1 MQGTQ
6 VSQIYRIIQTLCLKP
21 KKGMC
26 NTLTIEIK
34 HAEYQKII
42 KITVIYRN
50 SSVSRNVM
58 IGSWL
63 FFLVQKQCVCITT
76 ELHTNTPM
84 QSLLII

>member
-1 MQGTQ
+1 M
-6 VSQIYRIIQTLCLKP
+6 SQAKKRHVQHPHYRK
-21 KKGMC
+21 
-26 NTLTIEIK
+26 K
-34 HAEYQKII
+34 HAGYQKII

-50 SSVSRNVM
+50 SSMSRNVM

-76 ELHTNTPM
+76 ELHANTPM